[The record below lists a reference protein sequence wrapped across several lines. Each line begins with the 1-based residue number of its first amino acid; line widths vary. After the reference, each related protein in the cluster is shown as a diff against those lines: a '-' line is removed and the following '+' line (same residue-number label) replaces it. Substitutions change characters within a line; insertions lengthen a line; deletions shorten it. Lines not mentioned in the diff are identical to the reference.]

1 MIASILAAVGLR
13 GILMAGVVTAVGL
26 LAWDYRATK
35 SALEETRL
43 ELSAEREARRFSDQA
58 RKVAIQE
65 ADRQAERAETVKA
78 RTIVIRKRPDGNE
91 TAADILLDTIGGLLG
106 NSGGVQASAD

>member
-1 MIASILAAVGLR
+1 MLLSIISGIGLR
-13 GILMAGVVTAVGL
+13 GFLMAGAVAAVAF

-35 SALEETRL
+35 SALEESRL

-91 TAADILLDTIGGLLG
+91 IAADILLDTISGLRG
-106 NSGGVQASAD
+106 EEGPVQASTD